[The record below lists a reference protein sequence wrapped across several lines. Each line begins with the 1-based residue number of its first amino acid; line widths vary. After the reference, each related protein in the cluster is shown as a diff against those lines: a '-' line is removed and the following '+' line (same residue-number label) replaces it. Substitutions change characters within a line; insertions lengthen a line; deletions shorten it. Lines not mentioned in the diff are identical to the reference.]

1 MVPPSTRRLIAVALV
16 ALAVGAVLG
25 PSVNALPGFSDRTGP
40 TDIAVTE
47 FERLDAGCASA
58 VATYSR
64 GSVSGDTFTK
74 VTFIETASTG
84 ANLSVWT
91 ERTSPDGADL
101 STFRVHVESHDAG
114 PANTTCE
121 TGVLYRISVETS
133 GGAPAGFLADDH
145 GTQIQWMENG
155 AFTVCSVSATGGLD
169 TRCPGDRDHP
179 RVWANA
185 TAN

>member
-1 MVPPSTRRLIAVALV
+1 MVPQSTRRLVVVAVV
-16 ALAVGAVLG
+16 ALAVGAVLV
-25 PSVNALPGFSDRTGP
+25 PAVNALPGFSDHTGP
-40 TDIAVTE
+40 IDIDVTE
-47 FERLDAGCASA
+47 FERLESGCASA

-74 VTFIETASTG
+74 VTFIETASAD

-91 ERTSPDGADL
+91 ERTSPEGADL

-114 PANTTCE
+114 PANETCE

-133 GGAPAGFLADDH
+133 GGAPAGVLADDH
-145 GTQIQWMENG
+145 GTRIQWMENG
-155 AFTVCSVSATGGLD
+155 EFTVCSVSTTGGLD

-179 RVWANA
+179 RVWANTTA
-185 TAN
+185 T